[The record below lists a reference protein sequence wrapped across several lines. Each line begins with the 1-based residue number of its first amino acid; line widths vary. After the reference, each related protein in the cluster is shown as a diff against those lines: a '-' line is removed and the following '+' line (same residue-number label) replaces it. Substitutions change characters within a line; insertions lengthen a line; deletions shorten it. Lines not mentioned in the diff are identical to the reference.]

1 MNDRILI
8 VEDEYEVGEMISEHL
23 KKEGYVVEIASDGEA
38 GLQKF
43 HKVSFDLIILDLMLP
58 KKNGL
63 DVLKSIRGISTIPI
77 LIVSAK
83 DSDVEK
89 SLGLE
94 LGADDYLAKPFSMIE
109 FSSRVRAILRRAG
122 IAKQPCEDEIISCRE
137 ITLNTMDFTVQK
149 RGKAIRLTAKEFD
162 ILHLFFKNPK
172 RTFTKSQIYNEIWQ
186 DTYYGDENVINVHIR
201 RLREKIE
208 DDPSHP
214 KYIQTV
220 WGIGYR
226 LGE

>member
-1 MNDRILI
+1 MKNKILI
-8 VEDEYEVGEMISEHL
+8 VEDEQDVAEMMTEHL
-23 KKEGYVVEIASDGEA
+23 EKEGYFIEIVSDGEM
-38 GLQKF
+38 GLKNF
-43 HKVSFDLIILDLMLP
+43 HEQSFDLIILDLMLP
-58 KKNGL
+58 TKSGL
-63 DVLKSIRGISTIPI
+63 DVLKSIRRISNIPI

-94 LGADDYLAKPFSMIE
+94 LGADDYLSKPFSLIE
-109 FSSRVRAILRRAG
+109 FSSRVRAILRRAELT
-122 IAKQPCEDEIISCRE
+122 KQSFENEIVSCRE
-137 ITLNTMDFTVQK
+137 ITLNSMDFTVQK
-149 RGKAIRLTAKEFD
+149 NGKAIRLTAKEFD
-162 ILHLFFKNPK
+162 ILRLFLSNPK
-172 RTFTKSQIYNEIWQ
+172 RTFTKSQIYHAIWQ

-208 DDPSHP
+208 DDPSNP
-214 KYIQTV
+214 QYIQTV